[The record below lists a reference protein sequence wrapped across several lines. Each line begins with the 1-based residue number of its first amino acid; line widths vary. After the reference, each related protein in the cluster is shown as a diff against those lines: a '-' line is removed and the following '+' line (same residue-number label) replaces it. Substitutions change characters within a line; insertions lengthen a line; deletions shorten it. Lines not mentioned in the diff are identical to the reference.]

1 MKNSMIKKKQLDAQ
15 IVICGRGGQG
25 ILFLTRLLDETAILL
40 GSNVIS
46 SETHGM
52 AMRGGS
58 VTSHIRIGNYRSPLI
73 PSGKGDFLLA
83 VNESEEQ
90 FNRHLMKK
98 GAQLYINS
106 SACRPNAIWAEKIA
120 RELGAPMAANLVL
133 LGFATAHADFPFQH
147 VHIHAVL
154 EKISPSK
161 ALEMN
166 LRAFNE
172 GYQTIAN

>member
-1 MKNSMIKKKQLDAQ
+1 MTKKKQLDAQ

-25 ILFLTRLLDETAILL
+25 ILFLTRLLDESAILL
-40 GSNVIS
+40 GCNVIS

-58 VTSHIRIGNYRSPLI
+58 VTSHVRIGNYLSPLI
-73 PSGKGDFLLA
+73 PSGKGDILLA

-98 GAQLYINS
+98 DARIYINS
-106 SACRPNAIWAEKIA
+106 SAQRPNAICAEKIA
-120 RELGAPMAANLVL
+120 RLLGAPMTANLVL
-133 LGFATAHADFPFQH
+133 LGFACAHADFPFQH
-147 VHIHAVL
+147 AHIHKVL
-154 EKISPSK
+154 EKTSPSK
-161 ALEMN
+161 SLELN

-172 GYQTIAN
+172 GYQTAVH

>member
-1 MKNSMIKKKQLDAQ
+1 MKNKKQLDAQ

-25 ILFLTRLLDETAILL
+25 ILFLTRVLVESAVSL
-40 GSNVIS
+40 GSDVIS

-58 VTSHIRIGNYRSPLI
+58 VTSHVRIGTYFSPLI
-73 PSGKGDFLLA
+73 PSGKGDILFA

-90 FNRHLMKK
+90 YSRHLLKK
-98 GAQLYINS
+98 DAHEYINS
-106 SACRPNAIWAEKIA
+106 SAFEKNAICAEKIA
-120 RELGAPMAANLVL
+120 RQLGAPMAANLVL
-133 LGFATAHADFPFQH
+133 LGFACAHADFIFTH
-147 VHIHAVL
+147 AHIRKVL

-166 LRAFNE
+166 VRAFNE
-172 GYQTIAN
+172 GYQTAPH

>member
-1 MKNSMIKKKQLDAQ
+1 MTKKKQLDAQ

-25 ILFLTRLLDETAILL
+25 ILFLTRLLDEAAILL

-58 VTSHIRIGNYRSPLI
+58 VTSHIRIGNYLSPLI
-73 PSGKGDFLLA
+73 PSGMGDFLLA

-90 FNRHLMKK
+90 LNRHLMKK
-98 GAQLYINS
+98 DSQTYLNS
-106 SACRPNAIWAEKIA
+106 SACRPNAVCAEKIA
-120 RELGAPMAANLVL
+120 RQLGAPMAANLVL
-133 LGFATAHADFPFQH
+133 LGFASAHAEFPFQLA
-147 VHIHAVL
+147 HIHAVL

-161 ALEMN
+161 SLEMN
-166 LRAFNE
+166 LRAFNA
-172 GYQTIAN
+172 GYQAAEH

>member
-1 MKNSMIKKKQLDAQ
+1 MTKKKQLDAQ

-58 VTSHIRIGNYRSPLI
+58 VTSHIRIGKYLSPLI

-90 FNRHLMKK
+90 FNRHLLKK
-98 GAQLYINS
+98 DAPMYINS
-106 SACRPNAIWAEKIA
+106 SACRPNAICAEKIA
-120 RELGAPMAANLVL
+120 RMLGAPMAANLVL

-147 VHIHAVL
+147 AQVHSVL

-172 GYQTIAN
+172 GYQTAAH